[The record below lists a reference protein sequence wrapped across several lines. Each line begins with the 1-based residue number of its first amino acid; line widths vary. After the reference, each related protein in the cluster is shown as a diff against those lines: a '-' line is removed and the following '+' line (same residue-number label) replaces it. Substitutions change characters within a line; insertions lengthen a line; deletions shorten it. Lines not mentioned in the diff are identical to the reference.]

1 MPQIRFPNGA
11 NVNLMAVRNAIQE
24 QCEENGI
31 PVSFADAQLKVGG
44 LFSKELKISSSCA
57 ILSTSLTIFILQSAS
72 STRANMLLCRY
83 TIWAEARTLSMIIEP
98 TLKHGVALEDLCSM
112 LSGGH
117 RAKLEAE
124 QNYYTILHD
133 CLENVSW
140 LIPGNEAGQREECA
154 GHVIK

>member
-1 MPQIRFPNGA
+1 MAYSENQLTTQWMPQIRFPNGA

-31 PVSFADAQLKVGG
+31 PFSFADAQLKVGG

-57 ILSTSLTIFILQSAS
+57 ILSTSLTIFVLQSAS

-112 LSGGH
+112 LSVATG
-117 RAKLEAE
+117 
-124 QNYYTILHD
+124 QNLKQSKTTTPSCTIALRMWWA
-133 CLENVSW
+133 NS
-140 LIPGNEAGQREECA
+140 R
-154 GHVIK
+154 K